1 MFKESSSNENKNFQI
16 NNAGLMSNLNMD
28 EKPENI
34 ESMVKVNVLGP
45 ILVRVEKKIR
55 INLNR

>member
-1 MFKESSSNENKNFQI
+1 MFKESNSNENKNFQI